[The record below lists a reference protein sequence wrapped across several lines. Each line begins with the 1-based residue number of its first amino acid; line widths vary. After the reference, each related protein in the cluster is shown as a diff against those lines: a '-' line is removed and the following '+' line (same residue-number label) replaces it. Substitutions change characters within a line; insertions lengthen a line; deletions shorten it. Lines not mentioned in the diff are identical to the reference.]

1 MVLFSSIKDKFSNFL
16 ANFGLEMVLDFGSSR
31 TRILVVDKGIIVD
44 EATMLARHKK
54 RKWVGLS
61 APESKEA
68 QVIAYGD
75 RAKMMKNRENALI
88 EVVAPVERGIVNDLE
103 VAEELLAYYFSLV
116 SQIPSRYPKILKF
129 TVLVAVPSNVTDVEK
144 RALRSVLYSVG
155 ARRVYMIESAILA
168 SVGLGLDMNKN
179 SGLMVIDVGG
189 GKTEISVV
197 SLGGVVV
204 SRNLALGGVD
214 WDNDIVNFLRMK
226 YGVLVGLGSA
236 ERIKKEL
243 AGEKKNNLVI
253 RGRDL
258 EGGLPKTINVS
269 ASEVIEALSL
279 SNVKLAKIV
288 AEVLD
293 EMPPEIVDDVF
304 SRGIWLVGGGAMVG
318 KLAETIQNET
328 KVLVKVADDSQEL
341 VVKGG
346 GMAYEDKKLFKR
358 IFSVVSI

>member
-1 MVLFSSIKDKFSNFL
+1 L
-16 ANFGLEMVLDFGSSR
+16 ANFGLEMILDFGSSR

-44 EATMLARHKK
+44 EATVLARHKK

-68 QVIAYGD
+68 PVIAYGD
-75 RAKMMKNRENALI
+75 RAKMMENRESALI

-103 VAEELLAYYFSLV
+103 VAEELLAYFFSLV
-116 SQIPSRYPKILKF
+116 SQVPSRYPKILKF

-204 SRNLALGGVD
+204 SRNLALGGMD

-269 ASEVIEALSL
+269 ASEVVEALSL

-304 SRGIWLVGGGAMVG
+304 SRGIWLVGGGAQVG
-318 KLAETIQNET
+318 KLAEAIQNET
-328 KVLVKVADDSQEL
+328 KVLVKVAEEASEL
-341 VVKGG
+341 VIKGG
-346 GMAYEDKKLFKR
+346 GMVYEDKELFKR